1 MTAMFEQC
9 KIKKQMKIL
18 AALITISFAV
28 FINPMFID
36 DVQGDPNE
44 VKENN
49 FSLDNSISINKAAA
63 VETFYV
69 VSPAVLQNPNY
80 GEIVFIDQ
88 NNKRNKDNFQNN
100 LSVYMADTI
109 NSNFFNGLN

>member
-1 MTAMFEQC
+1 
-9 KIKKQMKIL
+9 MKIL
-18 AALITISFAV
+18 ITLITIIFAI

-44 VKENN
+44 VNENN
-49 FSLDNSISINKAAA
+49 FSLDNSISINNATA
-63 VETFYV
+63 VETFYS

-88 NNKRNKDNFQNN
+88 YNKRNKDSFQNN
-100 LSVYMADTI
+100 LSVHMADTI
-109 NSNFFNGLN
+109 NSNFLNDLN